1 MIWMPSCF
9 WIIRNLNA
17 IWNLNTFKQLN
28 SGHVQL
34 SSPPPLTPLFLGAI
48 VKTCFG
54 YIKTQLHLLKCYC
67 CLVFGPQHITM
78 SENSTFVWYLD
89 AIPILEHLTSRQL

>member
-1 MIWMPSCF
+1 MDAILF
-9 WIIRNLNA
+9 WDHSKPECHLKFEHIQ
-17 IWNLNTFKQLN
+17 QLN

-34 SSPPPLTPLFLGAI
+34 SSPPPLTSLFLGAI